1 MIITNAP
8 RAQRKYS
15 WGAQKTFYSSVWLSF
30 AFTRLPI
37 YHSSGVAT
45 MQAPSS
51 HTNLLPTLAHLNTIE
66 EERLSWAATRSTDA
80 VRRKQEE
87 RIGYR
92 QAFSLDADRIIHSRA
107 YTRYIDKTQ
116 VFCLISNDHITHR
129 VLHVQLV
136 SRIARTIG
144 RFLDLNEDLIE
155 AIALG
160 HDIGH
165 APFGHD
171 GENFLADLCI
181 KHGLAPFQHNIQSVR
196 FLDHLERKGRG
207 WNLSLQTLDGILCH
221 DGEIHANRIS
231 PDPAKNFS
239 SLDNKLEQ
247 KKSDPNHKLAPMTLE
262 GCVVRMADTVA
273 YIGRDIEDAI
283 LLKLIQR
290 EDIPKSCRDQLGRT
304 NGEIVYTLV
313 TDLIG
318 NSFIPPGIDDGDGYI
333 GFSQVVADCLQELKT
348 FNYKNIYLHP
358 RTKTNLPL
366 IRNCYATLFD
376 HYLKQ
381 LKNGQATEPV
391 DLMTDMD
398 TSYLE
403 SHTPAAMVCDYI
415 AGMTDNFF
423 LKQAAGVGCKVPEK
437 Q

>member
-1 MIITNAP
+1 M
-8 RAQRKYS
+8 Q
-15 WGAQKTFYSSVWLSF
+15 
-30 AFTRLPI
+30 
-37 YHSSGVAT
+37 VAT
-45 MQAPSS
+45 PHAS
-51 HTNLLPTLAHLNTIE
+51 LLPTLEHLNRIE
-66 EERLSWAATRSTDA
+66 EKKLFPAATRSTDA
-80 VRRKQEE
+80 VRRKEE
-87 RIGYR
+87 TRSGYR

-116 VFCLISNDHITHR
+116 VFCLVSNDHITHR

-144 RFLDLNEDLIE
+144 RFLRLNEDLIE

-171 GENFLADLCI
+171 GEGFLADLCLQ
-181 KHGLAPFQHNIQSVR
+181 HGLPPFQHNIQSVR

-221 DGEIHANRIS
+221 DGEIHANRITPGS
-231 PDPAKNFS
+231 VEDFASFDHE
-239 SLDNKLEQ
+239 LDQ
-247 KKSDPNHKLAPMTLE
+247 KKADPNHKLAPTTFE
-262 GCVVRMADTVA
+262 GCVVRMADTIA

-290 EDIPKSCRDQLGRT
+290 SDIPQSCSEQLGRT

-318 NSFIPPGIDDGDGYI
+318 NSFIPTDKDGGDGHI
-333 GFSQVVADCLQELKT
+333 GFSDKVGDCLHELKT

-358 RTKTNLPL
+358 STKTNLPL
-366 IRNCYATLFD
+366 IRNCYETLFD
-376 HYLKQ
+376 HYLVQ

-391 DLMTDMD
+391 DIMTDMD
-398 TSYLE
+398 ASYLS
-403 SHTPAAMVCDYI
+403 SHSPAAMVCDYI
-415 AGMTDNFF
+415 AGMTDDFF
-423 LKQAAGVGCKVPEK
+423 LKQAASVGCKVPK
-437 Q
+437 KR

>member
-1 MIITNAP
+1 
-8 RAQRKYS
+8 
-15 WGAQKTFYSSVWLSF
+15 
-30 AFTRLPI
+30 
-37 YHSSGVAT
+37 
-45 MQAPSS
+45 MQTEIVQ
-51 HTNLLPTLAHLNTIE
+51 TNLLPTLDHLNQLE
-66 EERLSWAATRSTDA
+66 EKRLSFAATRNTLA
-80 VRRKQEE
+80 IRRKKED

-116 VFCLISNDHITHR
+116 VFCLVANDHITHR

-144 RFLDLNEDLIE
+144 RFLALNEDLIE

-171 GENFLADLCI
+171 GENFLAELCI
-181 KHGLAPFQHNIQSVR
+181 KQGLPPFQHNIQSVR

-231 PDPAKNFS
+231 PNPDKNFDT
-239 SLDNKLEQ
+239 LDQEMAQ
-247 KKSDPNHKLAPMTLE
+247 KQTNAKVKLAPMTLE

-283 LLKLIQR
+283 LLGLIQR
-290 EDIPKSCRDQLGRT
+290 SDIPESCREYLGST

-313 TDLIG
+313 TDLIA
-318 NSFIPPGIDDGDGYI
+318 NSFIPQNNSDGNGHI
-333 GFSQVVADCLQELKT
+333 GFSARVAEHLKELKA

-358 RTKTNLPL
+358 KTKTNLPL
-366 IRNCYATLFD
+366 IRNCYETLFTR
-376 HYLKQ
+376 YLQQ
-381 LKNGQATEPV
+381 LEEGTNTDSV
-391 DLMTDMD
+391 DLMTDMSP
-398 TSYLE
+398 SYLA
-403 SHTPAAMVCDYI
+403 SHPPAAMACDYI

-423 LKQAAGVGCKVPEK
+423 LKQAAAVGCQVPVR

>member
-1 MIITNAP
+1 
-8 RAQRKYS
+8 
-15 WGAQKTFYSSVWLSF
+15 
-30 AFTRLPI
+30 
-37 YHSSGVAT
+37 
-45 MQAPSS
+45 MQATRS
-51 HTNLLPTLAHLNTIE
+51 HTNLLPTLDLLNGIE
-66 EERLSWAATRSTDA
+66 EQQLSPSATLSTLA
-80 VRRKQEE
+80 VRRKKEE

-92 QAFSLDADRIIHSRA
+92 QAFALDADRIIHSRA

-116 VFCLISNDHITHR
+116 VFCLVSNDHITHR

-144 RFLDLNEDLIE
+144 RFLRLNEDLIE

-171 GENFLADLCI
+171 GETFLADLCKRHDI
-181 KHGLAPFQHNIQSVR
+181 FPFQHNIQSVR

-231 PDPAKNFS
+231 PNCDKDFAKHAIEVS
-239 SLDNKLEQ
+239 AKQQDATL
-247 KKSDPNHKLAPMTLE
+247 KLAPMTLE

-283 LLKLIQR
+283 LLGLIER
-290 EDIPKSCRDQLGRT
+290 LDIPDSCTALLGNS

-313 TDLIG
+313 TDLIA
-318 NSFIPPGIDDGDGYI
+318 NSFVPGRGDAGPGYI
-333 GFSQVVADCLQELKT
+333 GFSEKIGEQVKLLKQ
-348 FNYKNIYLHP
+348 FNYANIYLHP
-358 RTKTNLPL
+358 KTKENLPL
-366 IRNCYATLFD
+366 IKNCYEMLFT
-376 HYLKQ
+376 HYLSHLQ
-381 LKNGQATEPV
+381 DGITTGPI

-398 TSYLE
+398 PNYLATH
-403 SHTPAAMVCDYI
+403 SAAAMVCDYM
-415 AGMTDNFF
+415 AGMTDDFF
-423 LKQAAGVGCKVPEK
+423 LKQAALVGCEVPSK
-437 Q
+437 R